1 MHSTP
6 PNDARLER
14 RKGSEW
20 INPRHLGIAPRR
32 RNAPQPDANRNRY
45 VDLYEPIYMAVAAV
59 VLLCT
64 ALDATFTLHLL
75 ERGAVELNGLMAFWI
90 FTNPDQFVY
99 FKISLTA
106 LALVFLIVH
115 KNFVIFGRLPIRW
128 ILFGTAA
135 GYLGLIGYEVV
146 LLNLQPPA
154 A

>member
-1 MHSTP
+1 
-6 PNDARLER
+6 
-14 RKGSEW
+14 
-20 INPRHLGIAPRR
+20 
-32 RNAPQPDANRNRY
+32 ANRNRY